1 MEHMRTMAARP
12 VERTGPPGATA
23 YPSRRTWPWVLVSM
37 SIVGLVL
44 SLLFLRNHRYFYI
57 DDRQADGVGK
67 LVELGR
73 ILLSGEWPW
82 LSTNVVNSGGY
93 VVEYQNGVFNPANLA
108 LGVVM
113 SRLDDAALASFVQ
126 ILAHTL
132 LLTGAA
138 AWLGRLL
145 GLRPGWTVAF
155 AVSIGLQ
162 PYTIYWLAGWYQVV
176 TAFSWFVLAAAAAFA
191 LHLRP
196 RRRYGWTL
204 LVATYCCYTSGWPL
218 ALPVLSLV
226 VLALAVARF
235 VTRQP
240 ARLTWWF
247 IAWHAG
253 GVLASLVAL
262 YPLLLSLQ
270 LATRTSAV
278 GNASNFLV
286 VPLEG
291 LVHFADP
298 TYWPWFNSFGGYG
311 LQRYPHLYV
320 AWFVLP
326 VLIFWRRGHLDQRT
340 RALWITSLLLLATTV
355 LGTLGPEQML
365 VFRFP
370 LRFAQYSG
378 FFLLVVTALLA
389 AHGRPTF
396 TRRRFWVLLA
406 VCGVLLLTS
415 LQSDPAGLRRILL
428 LGLVTTALC
437 AATWW
442 MGLRTQGMSPGPG
455 AVPQGPSRAGEPP
468 RRVSALRPLAV
479 EGVVGAGTVLVLIWL
494 AYVNPIGR
502 GLDWGFPS
510 DLKTVPRLSQ
520 QDYTLFYGSY
530 PPLAAPERL
539 PSPST
544 QVQVRQ
550 YYAEYHP
557 SSMGLMVGD
566 REVNGYSP
574 IGYRPFRE
582 RFPMD
587 DQGNFGDTG
596 AQEFTARDPETG
608 LSWLEML
615 RVDQV
620 ISQLGPR
627 DEQLTRLLGGK
638 WTRVGQGQHTATYR
652 HPAYQWPG
660 LVSYASAGTQVATV
674 PGCPLRHSTECV
686 QVTAPPSGAATLVF
700 ARLWFPGYSATLDGA
715 PLVIDRH
722 AGMLISVDVPA
733 GRTGKVVLSYTSPG
747 LVPFGAL
754 ALAVV
759 VTLGIA
765 SVLVPMTPRRR
776 TGTDGTPSC
785 DGGHQTGQGP
795 P

>member
-132 LLTGAA
+132 LLAGAA

-428 LGLVTTALC
+428 LGLVTMALC

-455 AVPQGPSRAGEPP
+455 AVPQGPFPGGRAPPPGVGVAAFGGGRSGRRRHGPRPDLAGVRQPDRQGAGLGFSQRPQDRSPAKPAGLNAVLRQLPAPGGAGATALPVDAGAGQAVLRGVPPLLHGADGGGPRGQRVQPDRVPAVPRALPDGRPGQLRGHRRAGVHRSGPGDWAE
-468 RRVSALRPLAV
+468 LA
-479 EGVVGAGTVLVLIWL
+479 GDAAG
-494 AYVNPIGR
+494 R
-502 GLDWGFPS
+502 PS
-510 DLKTVPRLSQ
+510 DLPA
-520 QDYTLFYGSY
+520 G
-530 PPLAAPERL
+530 AAGRAADPA
-539 PSPST
+539 P
-544 QVQVRQ
+544 
-550 YYAEYHP
+550 
-557 SSMGLMVGD
+557 G
-566 REVNGYSP
+566 REVDP
-574 IGYRPFRE
+574 RRPG
-582 RFPMD
+582 PAH
-587 DQGNFGDTG
+587 GDLPTPG
-596 AQEFTARDPETG
+596 IPVARAG
-608 LSWLEML
+608 LL
-615 RVDQV
+615 R
-620 ISQLGPR
+620 LR
-627 DEQLTRLLGGK
+627 
-638 WTRVGQGQHTATYR
+638 
-652 HPAYQWPG
+652 
-660 LVSYASAGTQVATV
+660 
-674 PGCPLRHSTECV
+674 RHSGRH
-686 QVTAPPSGAATLVF
+686 GA
-700 ARLWFPGYSATLDGA
+700 G
-715 PLVIDRH
+715 
-722 AGMLISVDVPA
+722 VPA
-733 GRTGKVVLSYTSPG
+733 A
-747 LVPFGAL
+747 AL
-754 ALAVV
+754 
-759 VTLGIA
+759 
-765 SVLVPMTPRRR
+765 
-776 TGTDGTPSC
+776 D
-785 DGGHQTGQGP
+785 
-795 P
+795 